1 MNKMKEYASLMVA
14 VLWLPML
21 GAHADDTEIFFAG
34 ADTENV
40 QNAPAANVLVM
51 LDSSGSMGWC
61 ETSRCKDG
69 EETRIEMTKRAF
81 SDMVDA
87 LPDRVNLG
95 LGRFRSGKDGH
106 VIFPVSEMTTG
117 GRDAIK
123 IAVNGISPTGGT
135 PTFHAYNE
143 MARYMLGEEANTS
156 NGFSSEACVEV
167 NVDEYCHKEYEK
179 DKWDRFIYE
188 GPWINAPSVTN
199 CSSLPDE
206 YLNYDCRQNYSDYSL
221 TPGGG
226 ATTCNPNTDYCK
238 VEYEGGYEPLP
249 NGETCDATEN
259 YCNVTSWSNWSAWG
273 EPTGS
278 NDYRFSCEYVEKSK
292 GHCEEDRR
300 RTCVFIFCSPYEY
313 KKRIAQSFERRPLVY
328 YERGISFQVRAP
340 KVEDVCTKTVECT
353 KTAKIYQD
361 DDYISPMDN
370 ANQCERNY
378 IVMMTDGEPDG
389 DHGVDD
395 NPAGDERLPNC
406 EEDNDDLEERES
418 YTCQQQLAGAMNRN
432 GYEEHKKVKTYT
444 VGLYMDED
452 SLNDDDEIYLDDVAA
467 AGGGETYNAE
477 SGAALA
483 SAFMK
488 IIDLVDE
495 QSRSVS
501 SPGVAVNQMNR
512 FEHLDQLYYSIFQPA
527 ISSFWDG
534 NLKKYELVG
543 SEIHGQN
550 GNAVSDNT
558 GYFSATSKSFWS
570 DETDGYDATKGG
582 ARGELND
589 EGHRLFYTDADT
601 RANTSLPR
609 IDWTKLDTDE
619 GKPKTFFGLAAGASD
634 ETVEDFISK
643 MRTLWADPMHSVPV
657 LVNYGSAGQDADDQN
672 NVVFVSTNAGMLHAI
687 DAKDGSEKFTFMPYE
702 FITQADNFTINRPGL
717 VDNKRQ
723 LYGLDG
729 SWVAWRRPGATAAS
743 APSAV
748 YLYGG
753 MRRGGRSYYALD
765 VSNVNAPKFKWQING
780 GSGDFEHMGQTWSTP
795 TLTQVRVGDALVPV
809 LVFGGG
815 YSSSDHDRTR
825 DYDAEDRS
833 NEDEMGNAIYMVNA
847 NTGDLVWSATG
858 DTVSAMKWAVPGSI
872 SVVDKN
878 LDGVAD
884 HLYFGDLGGQ
894 VFRVDIDQSGGKSM
908 AVHRLADFGGDDEDN
923 RRFYEAPAITY
934 VKEGFNEV
942 LYVAIGSGYRAHPK
956 DKETE
961 EAFFV
966 FRDEKAFNNP
976 SAPDKVLSLG
986 DLSEISRT
994 GSEGA
999 DTTKDGWFYKL
1010 DILDG
1015 EKALSSPSVINGIVR
1030 FSTYSPVASTSP
1042 DNICAVSLGTSFIHT
1057 VNLSDGS
1064 PAATNDG
1071 SVSDSRS
1078 QELKQQTLPPTP
1090 VLLTNEDGEVK
1101 VVVGTEVVGDDTLGN
1116 MGLRKTRWY
1125 QMSEDTAAPSP

>member
-1 MNKMKEYASLMVA
+1 MIKMKRYASLMVA
-14 VLWLPML
+14 ALWLPML
-21 GAHADDTEIFFAG
+21 GAHADDTEIFFAD
-34 ADTENV
+34 ADTENA

-51 LDSSGSMGWC
+51 LDSSGSMAWC
-61 ETSRCKDG
+61 ETSNCQSG
-69 EETRIEMTKRAF
+69 EETRIDMTKRAF

-95 LGRFRSGKDGH
+95 LGRFRNGEDGH
-106 VIFPVSEMTTG
+106 VIFPVSEMSAG

-123 IAVNGISPTGGT
+123 IAVNAISPTGGT

-143 MARYMLGEEANTS
+143 MARYMLGEEANTG

-167 NVDEYCHKEYEK
+167 DINENCHDEYARDYQGNL
-179 DKWDRFIYE
+179 IYE

-199 CSSLPDE
+199 CSNLPEE
-206 YLNYDCRQNYSDYSL
+206 YRYYNCRQDYGDYSP

-226 ATTCNPNTDYCK
+226 STTCNPNTDYCE
-238 VEYEGGYEPLP
+238 VRYEGDYEALP
-249 NGETCDATEN
+249 NGETCDATED
-259 YCNVTSWSNWSAWG
+259 YCNVTSWSAWSSWG
-273 EPTGS
+273 EPRNGG
-278 NDYRFSCEYVEKSK
+278 DYRFTCRNNEERR
-292 GHCEEDRR
+292 GHCEQESRR
-300 RTCVFIFCSPYEY
+300 VSCGFFCSYYEY
-313 KKRIAQSFERRPLVY
+313 RKRTAQSFERRPAVY
-328 YERGISFQVRAP
+328 YERSISFQVRAP
-340 KVEDVCTKTVECT
+340 KVERVCTQTTTCT

-361 DDYISPMDN
+361 GDYVSPMDS

-378 IVMMTDGEPDG
+378 IVMMTDGEPSG
-389 DHGVDD
+389 DRGVDD
-395 NPAGDERLPNC
+395 NPNGDQRLPDCGESDEN
-406 EEDNDDLEERES
+406 LSGTES
-418 YTCQQQLAGAMNRN
+418 YACQYRLAGALNRDS
-432 GYEEHKKVKTYT
+432 YEDHKKVKTYT
-444 VGLYMDED
+444 VGLYMNENA
-452 SLNDDDEIYLDDVAA
+452 LNNNNVIYLDDVAE
-467 AGGGETYNAE
+467 AGGGDTYNAD
-477 SGAALA
+477 SGSALA
-483 SAFMK
+483 NAFMK

-582 ARGELND
+582 ARGELD
-589 EGHRLFYTDADT
+589 AGGHKLFYSDVDT
-601 RANTSLPR
+601 RTNTTLPR
-609 IDWTKLDTDE
+609 IDWTKIDTDE
-619 GKPKTFFGLAAGASD
+619 GKPKTFFGLDAGASD
-634 ETVEDFISK
+634 ETVQDFVSK
-643 MRTLWADPMHSVPV
+643 MKNLWADPMHSVPV
-657 LVNYGSAGQDADDQN
+657 LVNYGGTSEDADDQN

-702 FITQADNFTINRPGL
+702 FITQADKFTINRPGL
-717 VDNKRQ
+717 RDNKRQ

-729 SWVAWRRPGATAAS
+729 SWIAWRRPGATAGS

-765 VSNVNAPKFKWQING
+765 VSNVNAPKLKWQITG
-780 GSGDFEHMGQTWSTP
+780 GAGDFEHLGQTWSTP
-795 TLTQVRVGDALVPV
+795 TLTQIPVGDSKVPV

-815 YSSSDHDRTR
+815 YSSADHDRTS
-825 DYDAEDRS
+825 DYDAENRS
-833 NEDEMGNAIYMVNA
+833 SEDEVGNAIYIVNA

-894 VFRVDIDQSGGKSM
+894 VFRVDIDQDGDKAM
-908 AVHRLADFGGDDEDN
+908 AVHRLADFGGNGADN

-934 VKEGFNEV
+934 VKQGFNEV

-956 DKETE
+956 DKDTE

-966 FRDEKAFNNP
+966 FRDENAFSNP
-976 SAPDKVLSLG
+976 SAPDSVLSTG

-994 GSEGA
+994 GTEAA
-999 DTTKDGWFYKL
+999 DTSKPGWFYKL
-1010 DILDG
+1010 SILDG

-1030 FSTYSPVASTSP
+1030 FSTYSPVASTNP

-1057 VNLSDGS
+1057 ISLIDGS
-1064 PAATNDG
+1064 PVTNNDG
-1071 SVSDSRS
+1071 TVADRS
-1078 QELKQQTLPPTP
+1078 EQLKQQTLPPTP

-1125 QMSEDTAAPSP
+1125 QASPDTAAPGP

>member
-1 MNKMKEYASLMVA
+1 MLLLRKYVPVLYVA
-14 VLWLPML
+14 FGLSVLN
-21 GAHADDTEIFFAG
+21 AYADDTEIFFSD
-34 ADTENV
+34 ADADVN
-40 QNAPAANVLVM
+40 QNAPAANVMVL
-51 LDSSGSMGWC
+51 LDSSGSMDYC
-61 ETSRCKDG
+61 EDRNCDDD
-69 EETRIEMTKRAF
+69 EQTRMEMTKQAF

-95 LGRFRSGKDGH
+95 LGRFYDGREGQ
-106 VIFPVSEMTTG
+106 VIFPVSEMSAG
-117 GRDAIK
+117 GRAAIK
-123 IAVNGISPTGGT
+123 YTVNEIDPTGGT
-135 PTFHAYNE
+135 PTYTAYNE
-143 MARYMLGEEANTS
+143 MAKYMLGEDAITS
-156 NGFSSEACVEV
+156 DRFPTSACVNMEV
-167 NVDEYCHKEYEK
+167 IPNCEWLPVSSGGGYE
-179 DKWDRFIYE
+179 YE
-188 GPWINAPSVTN
+188 GPWISAPALTS
-199 CSSLPDE
+199 CGSLPAE
-206 YLNYDCRQNYSDYSL
+206 YEHYDCRYDYGSYQPIAG
-221 TPGGG
+221 TCDTEDDSCEPRYEG
-226 ATTCNPNTDYCK
+226 AFEDIDGSCNASEDYCEVK
-238 VEYEGGYEPLP
+238 EWSAFGPWGEAGWFDDDYVCSNYEKNRGWCREDTKTSRRCSWFG
-249 NGETCDATEN
+249 CR
-259 YCNVTSWSNWSAWG
+259 NVT
-273 EPTGS
+273 E
-278 NDYRFSCEYVEKSK
+278 YRKQTAESF
-292 GHCEEDRR
+292 RR
-300 RTCVFIFCSPYEY
+300 KAP
-313 KKRIAQSFERRPLVY
+313 VY
-328 YERGISFQVRAP
+328 YERSKTIQVRAV
-340 KVEDVCTKTVECT
+340 KLEQVCGTP
-353 KTAKIYQD
+353 TAVCKGYASISNDGKYL
-361 DDYISPMDN
+361 SPMN
-370 ANQCERNY
+370 AGNQCERNY
-378 IVMMTDGEPDG
+378 IVMMTDGEPNG
-389 DHGVDD
+389 DTRIDD
-395 NPAGDERLPNC
+395 NPDDDRLPDC
-406 EEDNDDLEERES
+406 DDAQIDRYGDLTES
-418 YTCQQQLAGAMNRN
+418 GSYSCQYKLSEAMNQSK
-432 GYEEHKKVKTYT
+432 YEEHQRIKTYT
-444 VGLYMDED
+444 VGLYMDENQLGSD
-452 SLNDDDEIYLDDVAA
+452 SYVYLDDVAEV
-467 AGGGETYNAE
+467 GGGEAFNAD

-488 IIDLVDE
+488 IVDLVDE

-543 SEIHGQN
+543 SEIHGQT

-582 ARGELND
+582 ARGELDD

-601 RANTSLPR
+601 RTNTTLPR

-765 VSNVNAPKFKWQING
+765 VSNVNAPKLKWQING